1 MKITPQDIHQQEFK
15 GSMRGYDKDEV
26 DAFLQMIAEQ
36 LEETVKENAGLQDK
50 VKELEERLAEYQKNR
65 RNLEEAL
72 LAAQK
77 ITEQMRENAEKEAQV
92 KIREA
97 EVKADKIL
105 AEAVQQSQQYSQ
117 EISKL
122 RMQRDQMV
130 AQFKSILEQSFL
142 FLKSLTNDSG
152 KKS

>member
-15 GSMRGYDKDEV
+15 SSMRGYDKDEV

-50 VKELEERLAEYQKNR
+50 VKELEERLAEYQKNGR
-65 RNLEEAL
+65 HLEEAL

-77 ITEQMRENAEKEAQV
+77 ITEQMKENAEKEAQV
-92 KIREA
+92 RIREA

-122 RMQRDQMV
+122 RMQRDQMI
-130 AQFKSILEQSFL
+130 AQFKSILEQNFL
-142 FLKSLTNDSG
+142 FLKSLTGDSG

>member
-1 MKITPQDIHQQEFK
+1 
-15 GSMRGYDKDEV
+15 MRGYDKDEV

-77 ITEQMRENAEKEAQV
+77 ITEQMKENAEKEAQV

-97 EVKADKIL
+97 QVKADKIL
-105 AEAVQQSQQYSQ
+105 AEAVQQSQQYNQ

-122 RMQRDQMV
+122 RMQRDQMI

>member
-1 MKITPQDIHQQEFK
+1 
-15 GSMRGYDKDEV
+15 MRGYDKDEV

>member
-15 GSMRGYDKDEV
+15 SSMRGYDRDEV

-36 LEETVKENAGLQDK
+36 LEETVKENAGLQDT
-50 VKELEERLAEYQKNR
+50 VKELEGRLAEYQKNG

-77 ITEQMRENAEKEAQV
+77 ITEQMKGNAEKEAQV
-92 KIREA
+92 RIREA
-97 EVKADKIL
+97 ELKADKIL
-105 AEAVQQSQQYSQ
+105 ADAVQQSQQYSQ

-122 RMQRDQMV
+122 RIQRDQMI
-130 AQFKSILEQSFL
+130 AQFKSILEQNFL
-142 FLKSLTNDSG
+142 FLKSLTGDSG

>member
-77 ITEQMRENAEKEAQV
+77 ITEQMKENAEKEAQV

-97 EVKADKIL
+97 QVKADKIL
-105 AEAVQQSQQYSQ
+105 AEAVQQSQQYNQ

-122 RMQRDQMV
+122 RMQRDQMI

>member
-77 ITEQMRENAEKEAQV
+77 ITEQMKENAEKEAQV

-97 EVKADKIL
+97 QVKADKIL
-105 AEAVQQSQQYSQ
+105 AEAVQQSQQYNQ

-122 RMQRDQMV
+122 RMQRDQMI
-130 AQFKSILEQSFL
+130 AQFKSILEQNFL
-142 FLKSLTNDSG
+142 FLKSLTGDSG